1 MFIDDV
7 EIYVFY
13 WYSFFV
19 DCQVGWASGF
29 DCHIVE
35 DCRLEIW
42 VRIWNTHE
50 SVDASWR
57 NLDADSARPF
67 ELNWKGL
74 RWSIEDEIVIGKNV
88 ADNLSVFEIAVWVCL
103 KDGRNYLLVVDESE
117 PERPCSHVGSVS
129 YDIFPFLEV
138 DQRIVKNILD
148 ELFSKVQIETFL

>member
-13 WYSFFV
+13 WDRFFV
-19 DCQVGWASGF
+19 DCQVRLALGW
-29 DCHIVE
+29 DCHIIE
-35 DCRLEIW
+35 DCWLEIW

-74 RWSIEDEIVIGKNV
+74 RWRIEDEIVIGKNV

-103 KDGRNYLLVVDESE
+103 EDRRNYFLVVDESE
-117 PERPCSHVGSVS
+117 SERPCSHVGSVS

-148 ELFSKVQIETFL
+148 KLFGKVQIETFL